1 VPIAPFRKVPWVG
14 GSIRPFGTGPQAAP
28 SANPSAIH
36 SANFRV
42 VTRRTQE
49 AERNLGPVH
58 AKLSAVAT
66 LSQAENA
73 LRARGLEPRGAFH
86 PDAADGVPPLAGGRC
101 AGTLVLAGSV
111 GASAWAHFARERRNE
126 PEPLD
131 RWSARA
137 LATVAERFD
146 ATVLLPN
153 DGPPYPPFQRW
164 AARAGPVHRS
174 PLGVLIHPEFGL
186 WHAYRGALVF
196 ADRFALPLR
205 DGRASPCDSCSDR
218 PCLAACPVGAFT
230 TLSYD
235 DVACAAH
242 LESGAGDCCFEF
254 ACLARAACPVG
265 REHRYLTEQA
275 RFQMRAFLSGRS
287 RL

>member
-1 VPIAPFRKVPWVG
+1 M
-14 GSIRPFGTGPQAAP
+14 
-28 SANPSAIH
+28 
-36 SANFRV
+36 
-42 VTRRTQE
+42 TRLL
-49 AERNLGPVH
+49 AEVE
-58 AKLSAVAT
+58 T
-66 LSQAENA
+66 A
-73 LRARGLEPRGAFH
+73 LRTRGLEPRGAFH
-86 PDAADGVPPLAGGRC
+86 PDAADSVPPLASGSR
-101 AGTLVLAGSV
+101 AGTLVLAGGV
-111 GASAWAHFARERRNE
+111 GSSIWTQFSRERRDE

-174 PLGVLIHPEFGL
+174 PLGLLIHPEFGL

-196 ADRFALPLR
+196 AERFALPLR

-218 PCLAACPVGAFT
+218 HCLAACPVSAFT
-230 TLSYD
+230 TAGYD
-235 DVACAAH
+235 DAACAVH
-242 LESGAGDCCFEF
+242 LESGAGDCCFES

-265 REHRYLTEQA
+265 REHRYAGEQA
-275 RFQMRAFLSGRS
+275 RFHLGAFLSGRT